1 MKVEA
6 KNRSLVFHNVV
17 DLYEIPLLIHAI
29 EKDYRFAVRHHS
41 RSLAETV
48 LYCWIGEHE
57 VEGFDRKELGIYGRE
72 DE

>member
-48 LYCWIGEHE
+48 LY
-57 VEGFDRKELGIYGRE
+57 
-72 DE
+72 